1 MYKCNNLGKSV
12 LIDDQINSAYDNVE
26 YVAKHLPLMADL
38 MSKIEVLKAFEPIMN
53 MLAHMQNTDIHLSEE
68 QVNQINRITEIL
80 ADLDNKANDIT
91 SIWNDICDIN
101 QSLSNHFN
109 NNSIHV
115 SPEDREKWDNYATQI
130 SQIINNNL
138 DLEDSLARVATTG
151 SYNDLRDKPVLQNI
165 TIDNALSVDSH
176 NPVENQVLTNK
187 LADKV
192 DRDVLH
198 RVAFSGRYADLQ
210 GVPTGDT
217 QLNPTS
223 TNWATNQCVTEAIE
237 DLSASIA
244 NAGLTEAQV
253 RAIIQSELSAY
264 KLDLFTIVSVL
275 PQSGVEGIAY
285 LVPIQGQNL
294 KFNIYTWEVIDNTT
308 NPHTYGF
315 VQFGG
320 GNVSV
325 DLSNYYTKTEIDAL
339 LIDKSNVGHTHS
351 YNDLIDTPTIP
362 TKTSDLSNDSGFIT
376 INDVPVVTVPER
388 TSDLTNDSGFITS
401 DDLQNITVPT
411 KTSDL
416 TNDSGFITGVTWNDV
431 SNKPTLAAVS
441 TSGSYN
447 DLTDKP
453 TIPDVSSYY
462 TKAEVD
468 ALINNAGISPS
479 TNTLFGEPYS
489 LVNSAEINLG
499 NYEEVSND

>member
-91 SIWNDICDIN
+91 SIWNDICNIN

-165 TIDNALSVDSH
+165 TIDNALSVDSR

-210 GVPTGDT
+210 GVPSGDT

-223 TNWATNQCVTEAIE
+223 TNWLTNQCVTEAIE
-237 DLSASIA
+237 NLSASIA

-294 KFNIYTWEVIDNTT
+294 KFNIYTWEVIDDTT
-308 NPHTYGF
+308 TPPTYGF
-315 VQFGG
+315 AQFGG

-325 DLSNYYTKTEIDAL
+325 DLSNYYTKTETDAL
-339 LIDKSNVGHTHS
+339 LLDKSSVGHTHS
-351 YNDLIDTPTIP
+351 YNDLTNKPTLATVATSGSYNDLSDKPTIP
-362 TKTSDLSNDSGFIT
+362 TKTSDL
-376 INDVPVVTVPER
+376 
-388 TSDLTNDSGFITS
+388 TND
-401 DDLQNITVPT
+401 N
-411 KTSDL
+411 
-416 TNDSGFITGVTWNDV
+416 GFITGVTWNDI

-447 DLTDKP
+447 DLSDKP
-453 TIPDVSSYY
+453 IIPDVSSYY

-468 ALINNAGISPS
+468 ALINNASISPS
-479 TNTLFGEPYS
+479 TNTLFISEPYS
-489 LVNSAEINLG
+489 LVNSAETNLG

>member
-1 MYKCNNLGKSV
+1 MAVRVNTLGKSAI
-12 LIDDQINSAYDNVE
+12 LNRQLNSSYDVVE
-26 YVAKHLPLMADL
+26 YVADNMPLLLDL
-38 MSKIEVLKAFEPIMN
+38 VKKFDTLKIVRDIYDIINHVANQE
-53 MLAHMQNTDIHLSEE
+53 IHLTEE
-68 QVNQINRITEIL
+68 QVNSLNQIKTISAALEQ
-80 ADLDNKANDIT
+80 AG
-91 SIWNDICDIN
+91 IN
-101 QSLSNHFN
+101 VSGLTNQLTTLSNSLQQH
-109 NNSIHV
+109 
-115 SPEDREKWDNYATQI
+115 
-130 SQIINNNL
+130 INNNTIHVTDEDKTL
-138 DLEDSLARVATTG
+138 WNSYAATLQALTDLINQVNNKDID
-151 SYNDLRDKPVLQNI
+151 YNDLKNKPVLQHI
-165 TIDNALSVDSH
+165 TVDSALDSTSR
-176 NPVENQVLTNK
+176 NPLENRAIVNELSNYPTRSNISRVGFTGQY
-187 LADKV
+187 
-192 DRDVLH
+192 RDLV
-198 RVAFSGRYADLQ
+198 

-223 TNWATNQCVTEAIE
+223 TNWLTNQCVTEAIE
-237 DLSASIA
+237 NLSASIA

-253 RAIIQSELSAY
+253 RAIIQSELSVY

-376 INDVPVVTVPER
+376 INDVPVVSVPER

-468 ALINNAGISPS
+468 ALINNASISPS
-479 TNTLFGEPYS
+479 TNTLFIGEPYS
-489 LVNSAEINLG
+489 LVNSAETNLG

>member
-68 QVNQINRITEIL
+68 QVNQINRISEIL
-80 ADLDNKANDIT
+80 ADLENKASDIT

-165 TIDNALSVDSH
+165 TIDSALSVDSR
-176 NPVENQVLTNK
+176 NPVENQVLTKK
-187 LADKV
+187 LLDKV

-210 GVPTGDT
+210 GVPAGDT

-223 TNWATNQCVTEAIE
+223 TNWLTNQCVTEAIE
-237 DLSASIA
+237 GLDTRPLT
-244 NAGLTEAQV
+244 NA
-253 RAIIQSELSAY
+253 
-264 KLDLFTIVSVL
+264 
-275 PQSGVEGIAY
+275 
-285 LVPIQGQNL
+285 
-294 KFNIYTWEVIDNTT
+294 
-308 NPHTYGF
+308 
-315 VQFGG
+315 
-320 GNVSV
+320 
-325 DLSNYYTKTEIDAL
+325 EIDA
-339 LIDKSNVGHTHS
+339 
-351 YNDLIDTPTIP
+351 
-362 TKTSDLSNDSGFIT
+362 FM
-376 INDVPVVTVPER
+376 
-388 TSDLTNDSGFITS
+388 
-401 DDLQNITVPT
+401 
-411 KTSDL
+411 
-416 TNDSGFITGVTWNDV
+416 
-431 SNKPTLAAVS
+431 
-441 TSGSYN
+441 
-447 DLTDKP
+447 
-453 TIPDVSSYY
+453 
-462 TKAEVD
+462 
-468 ALINNAGISPS
+468 
-479 TNTLFGEPYS
+479 
-489 LVNSAEINLG
+489 NS
-499 NYEEVSND
+499 

>member
-1 MYKCNNLGKSV
+1 MAVRVNTLGKSAI
-12 LIDDQINSAYDNVE
+12 LNRQLNSSYDVVE
-26 YVAKHLPLMADL
+26 YVADNMPLLLDL
-38 MSKIEVLKAFEPIMN
+38 VKKFDTLKIVRDIYDIINHVANQE
-53 MLAHMQNTDIHLSEE
+53 IHLTEE
-68 QVNQINRITEIL
+68 QVNSLNQIETISTALEQ
-80 ADLDNKANDIT
+80 AG
-91 SIWNDICDIN
+91 IN
-101 QSLSNHFN
+101 VSGLTNQLTTLSNSLQQH
-109 NNSIHV
+109 
-115 SPEDREKWDNYATQI
+115 
-130 SQIINNNL
+130 INNNTIHVTDEDKTL
-138 DLEDSLARVATTG
+138 WNSYAATLQALTDLINQVNNKDID
-151 SYNDLRDKPVLQNI
+151 YNDLKNKPVLQHI
-165 TIDNALSVDSH
+165 TVDSALDSTSR
-176 NPVENQVLTNK
+176 NPLENRAIVNELSNYPTRSNISRVGFTGQY
-187 LADKV
+187 
-192 DRDVLH
+192 RDLV
-198 RVAFSGRYADLQ
+198 

-223 TNWATNQCVTEAIE
+223 TNWLTNQCVTEAIE
-237 DLSASIA
+237 NLSASIA

-253 RAIIQSELSAY
+253 RAIIQSELSVY

-468 ALINNAGISPS
+468 ALINNASISPS
-479 TNTLFGEPYS
+479 TNTLFIGEPYS
-489 LVNSAEINLG
+489 LVNSAETNLG

>member
-115 SPEDREKWDNYATQI
+115 SVEDREKWDNYATQI

-217 QLNPTS
+217 QLNS
-223 TNWATNQCVTEAIE
+223 SSINWVTNQCVTEAIE
-237 DLSASIA
+237 DLSDSLETRALT
-244 NAGLTEAQV
+244 NA
-253 RAIIQSELSAY
+253 
-264 KLDLFTIVSVL
+264 
-275 PQSGVEGIAY
+275 
-285 LVPIQGQNL
+285 
-294 KFNIYTWEVIDNTT
+294 
-308 NPHTYGF
+308 
-315 VQFGG
+315 
-320 GNVSV
+320 
-325 DLSNYYTKTEIDAL
+325 EIDA
-339 LIDKSNVGHTHS
+339 IM
-351 YNDLIDTPTIP
+351 
-362 TKTSDLSNDSGFIT
+362 
-376 INDVPVVTVPER
+376 
-388 TSDLTNDSGFITS
+388 
-401 DDLQNITVPT
+401 
-411 KTSDL
+411 
-416 TNDSGFITGVTWNDV
+416 
-431 SNKPTLAAVS
+431 
-441 TSGSYN
+441 
-447 DLTDKP
+447 
-453 TIPDVSSYY
+453 
-462 TKAEVD
+462 
-468 ALINNAGISPS
+468 
-479 TNTLFGEPYS
+479 
-489 LVNSAEINLG
+489 NS
-499 NYEEVSND
+499 

>member
-68 QVNQINRITEIL
+68 QVNQINKITEIL

-138 DLEDSLARVATTG
+138 DLEDSLAKVATTG

-165 TIDNALSVDSH
+165 TVDNALSVDSH

-187 LADKV
+187 LLDKV

-217 QLNPTS
+217 QLNPSS
-223 TNWATNQCVTEAIE
+223 TNWLTNQCVTEAIE
-237 DLSASIA
+237 DLS
-244 NAGLTEAQV
+244 NNLET
-253 RAIIQSELSAY
+253 RA
-264 KLDLFTIVSVL
+264 
-275 PQSGVEGIAY
+275 
-285 LVPIQGQNL
+285 
-294 KFNIYTWEVIDNTT
+294 
-308 NPHTYGF
+308 
-315 VQFGG
+315 
-320 GNVSV
+320 
-325 DLSNYYTKTEIDAL
+325 YTKTETDTL
-339 LIDKSNVGHTHS
+339 LLGKSNVGHTHS
-351 YNDLIDTPTIP
+351 YNDLTNKPTIP
-362 TKTSDLSNDSGFIT
+362 TVNNGILT
-376 INDVPVVTVPER
+376 INVNGDTAGTFSANQGTDETINITVPDANNG
-388 TSDLTNDSGFITS
+388 TLTIQ
-401 DDLQNITVPT
+401 QNGTTVDTFTANSSTDKTVNISVPT

-416 TNDSGFITGVTWNDV
+416 TNDSGFITGVTWNDI
-431 SNKPTLAAVS
+431 SNKPTLATVA

-453 TIPDVSSYY
+453 IIPDAANYY
-462 TKAEVD
+462 TK
-468 ALINNAGISPS
+468 
-479 TNTLFGEPYS
+479 
-489 LVNSAEINLG
+489 
-499 NYEEVSND
+499 EEVYTLISNIVSVSVQEVHTMKVLSDDVSASIRVIEDDTDTSVANYSTVEQAGDVDVL

>member
-68 QVNQINRITEIL
+68 QVNQINRISEIL

-151 SYNDLRDKPVLQNI
+151 SYNDLKDKPVLQNI
-165 TIDNALSVDSH
+165 TVDNALSVDSH

-210 GVPTGDT
+210 GVPAGDT

-223 TNWATNQCVTEAIE
+223 TNWVTNQCVTEAIE
-237 DLSASIA
+237 DLADSVETRALT
-244 NAGLTEAQV
+244 NA
-253 RAIIQSELSAY
+253 
-264 KLDLFTIVSVL
+264 
-275 PQSGVEGIAY
+275 
-285 LVPIQGQNL
+285 
-294 KFNIYTWEVIDNTT
+294 
-308 NPHTYGF
+308 
-315 VQFGG
+315 
-320 GNVSV
+320 
-325 DLSNYYTKTEIDAL
+325 EIDA
-339 LIDKSNVGHTHS
+339 IM
-351 YNDLIDTPTIP
+351 
-362 TKTSDLSNDSGFIT
+362 
-376 INDVPVVTVPER
+376 
-388 TSDLTNDSGFITS
+388 
-401 DDLQNITVPT
+401 
-411 KTSDL
+411 
-416 TNDSGFITGVTWNDV
+416 
-431 SNKPTLAAVS
+431 
-441 TSGSYN
+441 
-447 DLTDKP
+447 
-453 TIPDVSSYY
+453 
-462 TKAEVD
+462 
-468 ALINNAGISPS
+468 
-479 TNTLFGEPYS
+479 
-489 LVNSAEINLG
+489 NS
-499 NYEEVSND
+499 